1 MDNKI
6 DWLVQEIAD
15 YPRIAEGAAPPGLLS
30 KSETARLETL
40 TVNKRRRDWPP
51 GRLTAKQLLQTVLQD
66 ATGQSVQLDQI
77 VIENDAEGAPF
88 ALLTAERLGYSL
100 SISHSN
106 GAAFCAVHRECTVGV
121 DMERI
126 ETRDWSFVRSYFTQ
140 SEIALVEAALP
151 QQRDLLSTA
160 IWSGKEAV
168 LKVLREGLRLD
179 TRTIECRFDPMQ
191 ASTTDWVPFEVEWQT
206 PAPGTRPAR
215 WSGWWRLW
223 QGVYPF
229 ILTLA
234 TNEEGQ

>member
-1 MDNKI
+1 M
-6 DWLVQEIAD
+6 VQEIAD
-15 YPRIAEGAAPPGLLS
+15 YPQIAEGAAPPGLLNA
-30 KSETARLETL
+30 SESARLATL
-40 TVNKRRRDWPP
+40 TVDKRRRDWLL
-51 GRLTAKQLLQTVLQD
+51 GRLTAKQLLQTVLQGS
-66 ATGQSVQLDQI
+66 AGQSIRLDQI

-88 ALLTAERLGYSL
+88 ASLNAERLGYNL

-106 GAAFCAVHRECTVGV
+106 GAAFCAVHPQSTVGA

-140 SEIALVEAALP
+140 SEIAQIEAAGP
-151 QQRDLLSTA
+151 EQQDLLSTA

-191 ASTTDWVPFEVEWQT
+191 ASTANWVPFEVEWQ
-206 PAPGTRPAR
+206 ARVPGANPGRSTER

-223 QGVYPF
+223 QGAYPF
-229 ILTLA
+229 VLTLA
-234 TNEEGQ
+234 TSEEER

>member
-40 TVNKRRRDWPP
+40 TVNKRRRDWLL

-126 ETRDWSFVRSYFTQ
+126 ETRDLELR
-140 SEIALVEAALP
+140 ALLLHAI
-151 QQRDLLSTA
+151 RD
-160 IWSGKEAV
+160 
-168 LKVLREGLRLD
+168 
-179 TRTIECRFDPMQ
+179 RTGRGR
-191 ASTTDWVPFEVEWQT
+191 T
-206 PAPGTRPAR
+206 PGTAR
-215 WSGWWRLW
+215 SVVHGHLEWKGSCAQSAARG
-223 QGVYPF
+223 
-229 ILTLA
+229 LA
-234 TNEEGQ
+234 SRHTNHRMPL